1 VYDKETDEFVVN
13 TPTIKATKF
22 WPGELGKFANHCVFH
37 AKMIIDG
44 QSYGIHAFFAR
55 IRDDEAHK
63 PLKGLEIGDIGP
75 KYGYP
80 TKDNGYMIFKNFR
93 VPRSA
98 LLSRFVSLNKE
109 GILNIQ
115 GDPKVAYATMLYVRV
130 ALMDFTWKL
139 VLSVCLIGF
148 RYTLLR

>member
-1 VYDKETDEFVVN
+1 
-13 TPTIKATKF
+13 
-22 WPGELGKFANHCVFH
+22 
-37 AKMIIDG
+37 
-44 QSYGIHAFFAR
+44 
-55 IRDDEAHK
+55 
-63 PLKGLEIGDIGP
+63 
-75 KYGYP
+75 
-80 TKDNGYMIFKNFR
+80 MIFKNFR